1 MALPKLDQP
10 TFKVKLLSLKE
21 PVTYRPFTVKEHKI
35 LLMAAES
42 KATEDI
48 LGAIRQIIR
57 NCVIDDIDVDD
68 LATVD
73 FEMLFLNIRAKS
85 VGEVVDL
92 KYKCKNKIDEENKC
106 EKPFTLK
113 INLIEDLHVNNL
125 DSSNNKIPLSES
137 IGIVLKY
144 PTARTLQDMIKYVD
158 TEENMADMNLTSSCI
173 DYIYDGDEIYYAKE
187 STREELNNFVDNL
200 STEQYNKIEEF
211 FKNIPSIYAEKQHTC
226 TKCGYEHKMRLEGIA
241 DFFT

>member
-1 MALPKLDQP
+1 MLPKIDVP
-10 TFKVKLLSLKE
+10 VYNIKLLSTGKE
-21 PVTYRPFTVKEHKI
+21 VKFRPFTVKEHKI

>member
-21 PVTYRPFTVKEHKI
+21 QVTYRPFTVKEHKI

>member
-10 TFKVKLLSLKE
+10 TFRVKLLSQKE

-42 KATEDI
+42 KTTEDV
-48 LGAIRQIIR
+48 LGSIRQIIR

-73 FEMLFLNIRAKS
+73 FEMLFINIRAKS
-85 VGEVVDL
+85 VGEVIDL

-113 INLIEDLHVNNL
+113 VNLIEDLRIQ
-125 DSSNNKIPLSES
+125 SSGDAVNKIQLSDT

-144 PTARTLQDMIKYVD
+144 PTARTLQDMIEYVESD
-158 TEENMADMNLTSSCI
+158 GSFADMNLTSSCI
-173 DYIYDGDEIYYAKE
+173 DYIYDGDEIFYAKE
-187 STREELNNFVDNL
+187 STKEELNNFVDNL
-200 STEQYNKIEEF
+200 STEHYNKIENF
-211 FKNIPSIYAEKQHTC
+211 FKNIPTIYAEKQHTC

-241 DFFT
+241 DFFM